1 MAEYVRIGADG
12 SEEPARTWWDMMHP
26 RLKLVGIIEGY
37 NLVGPSGLLQILMPQ
52 VVAELEKAG
61 CQDILD
67 CLVNEGVIIKT
78 YQGEQK

>member
-12 SEEPARTWWDMMHP
+12 AEEPARTWWDLMHP